1 MEKKQM
7 IQDYCRQFNMGG
19 LTADFDRIMIE
30 AEKSEVSYLDY
41 TLELF
46 KAEASH
52 KVKKKSGK
60 TLKSRR
66 TALFTRPEFVRLW
79 I

>member
-1 MEKKQM
+1 M

-19 LTADFDRIMIE
+19 LTASFDKILIE

-46 KAEASH
+46 KAEA
-52 KVKKKSGK
+52 GK
-60 TLKSRR
+60 REKRAQLK
-66 TALFTRPEFVRLW
+66 

>member
-1 MEKKQM
+1 MENKQM

-19 LTADFDRIMIE
+19 LTADFDRILIE

-46 KAEASH
+46 KGLS
-52 KVKKKSGK
+52 
-60 TLKSRR
+60 
-66 TALFTRPEFVRLW
+66 
-79 I
+79 